1 MFKKKPKVKYSVALV
16 LAFLAAEKEKLISAM
31 HAKDMEA
38 RAVPTAKS
46 KTPAKTSD
54 NYGLPHQ
61 RIE

>member
-38 RAVPTAKS
+38 RAVQS